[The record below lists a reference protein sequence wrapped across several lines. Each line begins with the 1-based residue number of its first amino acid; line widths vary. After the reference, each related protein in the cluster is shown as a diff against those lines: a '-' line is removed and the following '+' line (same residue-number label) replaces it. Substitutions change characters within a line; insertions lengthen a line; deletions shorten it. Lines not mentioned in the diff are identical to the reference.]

1 MKNRKPLITLIALVL
16 VVIATIVVVR
26 NKEANWAYGVTI
38 DSEERGI
45 GTIYVAKDYI
55 LSDAPVNPATN
66 EAFSADE
73 ISAIQAGAKKDA
85 AGYLA
90 DGIPADAA
98 LGISAFGDDDT
109 VYWFDADSAEK
120 ILAQGAAVKLNA
132 EDGTLVIDVEAEKQL
147 SSLPT
152 ATEEK
157 AWAYAI
163 ASGSKASGVG
173 TFYVTNSYLSGED
186 CVNPATGEALTEKE
200 IKAIQTGAQADAEG
214 YLFEGVPADAAI
226 GATAS
231 GDKNTIYW
239 FNAKNASAALASGT
253 PLTLDASEG
262 AFLTTET
269 ESKKVASPITQEAGM
284 FEIISKLLSRYGYM
298 FVDGL
303 KVTLVL
309 SAIAVILGLPIGA
322 CIAIMRMST
331 FKNPVLN
338 RFNPL
343 KLIASIYVEVLRGTP
358 LLLQL
363 YFFYFLLPNLVT
375 FVNLDSLQSIAIA
388 LIVNSSAYVSEVIRS
403 GIQAVD
409 RGQTEA
415 ARTLGLNG
423 FQTMLHIVLP
433 QAVKN
438 ILPALCNEF
447 VSIIKETSLASTF
460 FIGDLMTQYNTIR
473 GVTYRVIEPLI
484 IVGCIYLVVTFTLS
498 KLISVYERRLK
509 VGD

>member
-1 MKNRKPLITLIALVL
+1 MKNRKPLITLIALAL
-16 VVIATIVVVR
+16 IVVATVAVVR
-26 NKEANWAYGVTI
+26 NKEANWSYGIPI
-38 DSEERGI
+38 DSEARGI
-45 GTIYVAKDYI
+45 GTIYIAKDFF
-55 LSDAPVNPATN
+55 DAEGLTNPATGD
-66 EAFSADE
+66 AFSESE
-73 ISAIQAGAKKDA
+73 ISAIRAGAKK
-85 AGYLA
+85 GA
-90 DGIPADAA
+90 DDYRFDGMPGDAA
-98 LGISAFGDDDT
+98 LGFSVYGDET
-109 VYWFDADSAEK
+109 RIYWFDADGAAK
-120 ILAQGAAVKLNA
+120 ILPHEDAFQLNA
-132 EDGTLVIDVEAEKQL
+132 EDGSLSIDVEAQKAL
-147 SSLPT
+147 SSLP
-152 ATEEK
+152 AAPDEEI
-157 AWAYAI
+157 WAYEI
-163 ASGSKASGVG
+163 ALNDADGGVG
-173 TFYVTNSYLSGED
+173 TLYVTNSYLDSEGAI
-186 CVNPATGEALTEKE
+186 NPATTEPFTADE
-200 IKAIQTGAQADAEG
+200 IAAIQSAAQADADG
-214 YLFEGVPADAAI
+214 YLFENVPSDAAI
-226 GATAS
+226 GATAY
-231 GDKNTIYW
+231 GDASTIHW
-239 FNAKNASAALASGT
+239 FNQKNAEAALAGGKLLLNGEEGALLTTATESEKLAS
-253 PLTLDASEG
+253 PLTI
-262 AFLTTET
+262 
-269 ESKKVASPITQEAGM
+269 ESSM
-284 FEIISKLLSRYGYM
+284 MDIISKLLERYGYM
-298 FVDGL
+298 FADGL

-309 SAIAVILGLPIGA
+309 SAIAVVLGLPIGA

-331 FKNPVLN
+331 FKNKALN

-363 YFFYFLLPNLVT
+363 YFFYFLLPNIVT
-375 FVNLDSLQSIAIA
+375 IVDLSSFQCVAIA

-423 FQTMLHIVLP
+423 FQTTMHIVLP

-498 KLISVYERRLK
+498 KLIAVYERRLK